1 MLASCWTLWRWALAA
16 AGHLQQRTRA
26 WAHDLLATG
35 STSTSGGGGEGGGPV
50 GTLQATL
57 EWWWVVPGRR
67 RAALLALATVSLTAQ
82 ALLLSHVASQ
92 GATGHEPAHSHHPH
106 AVLLPSWQQQ
116 HQKSSSSAQQQQQRG
131 GRERTGAVEG
141 GGGGVGVGVGVGG
154 VVEGEAEWG
163 NPLPELLQDE
173 WTMAHHLSVTL
184 LFELTKLLI
193 STLLLLF
200 SLRDGMGGGGGGS
213 AGPSGPAASVVAGG
227 RRLGQLAWR
236 WEESRHYLMPAL
248 LYLVNDNLLFAILT
262 LIDPA
267 TFEILGNMRILTT
280 SLFYRLVF
288 RRRRHMNQVQWAS
301 LVLLCVG
308 TATSQ
313 LVTCGEEIISAIPI
327 SGFLLALLYCFIS
340 GFAGV
345 YLEYL
350 MKRPTEQFNSFHFQN
365 VQLYAYGVL
374 LNAVPLYTYYYKEV
388 NSMGIMMLAGSD
400 VLTAITVLNH
410 ALTGLVMGA
419 IVKYLDNIARVYAH
433 SISMII
439 TILVSSLWLSRV
451 PSIQLVLGSV
461 IVLISLHLYHLPH
474 DEYAALKAH
483 PRADH
488 DRDHD
493 RHSVVDYDMTATAAA
508 AHGLPVKREALAPA
522 LHDL

>member
-1 MLASCWTLWRWALAA
+1 MLAA
-16 AGHLQQRTRA
+16 AGHLQQRTRT
-26 WAHDLLATG
+26 WAHDLLAT
-35 STSTSGGGGEGGGPV
+35 TTGGGEGSGGPV

-106 AVLLPSWQQQ
+106 AVLLPSWQQH
-116 HQKSSSSAQQQQQRG
+116 HQKSSSSSSSSAQQQQQQQQRG

-141 GGGGVGVGVGVGG
+141 GVGG
-154 VVEGEAEWG
+154 VEGEAGWG

-227 RRLGQLAWR
+227 RRLGQLALR
-236 WEESRHYLMPAL
+236 WEESRHYLVPAL

-374 LNAVPLYTYYYKEV
+374 LNAIPLYTYYYKEV

-493 RHSVVDYDMTATAAA
+493 RHSVVDYDMPTAA